1 VNVTLVWSVQNAF
14 GRSWKLSSHWTKN
27 VRNFFGSVTSKVL
40 GSRTLVRDEDSDE
53 RKDHASLS
61 IAMERLLKMTR
72 PASSG
77 LGMPSMGS
85 SPPSSGF
92 GSSGSSGPSSPAWS
106 SPRSSPR
113 SSTKA
118 PGGRR
123 LAGEEALRVEKPW
136 NWETELGERLRLVR
150 ALKAAARR
158 VSDAEGSGLF
168 ARASLDC
175 SRHRWL

>member
-1 VNVTLVWSVQNAF
+1 VQLFGLVP
-14 GRSWKLSSHWTKN
+14 
-27 VRNFFGSVTSKVL
+27 SKVS
-40 GSRTLVRDEDSDE
+40 GSHTLVRDEDSDE
-53 RKDHASLS
+53 REDHASLS

-77 LGMPSMGS
+77 SGMPSMGS

-92 GSSGSSGPSSPAWS
+92 GSSGSSGPSPPGPSSPGWS
-106 SPRSSPR
+106 SPRSLPR
-113 SSTKA
+113 SLMKA

-123 LAGEEALRVEKPW
+123 LAGEEAPRAEKPW
-136 NWETELGERLRLVR
+136 NWETESGERLRLVR
-150 ALKAAARR
+150 VLKAAARR

-175 SRHRWL
+175 SRH